1 MLRKAGM
8 PDLPVPYDWTMAG
21 HYKANCEEQPGQWV
35 KSSDHC
41 VTVGSEEAVLKDRE
55 RMAYIL
61 FYIKKVIYTISH
73 S

>member
-1 MLRKAGM
+1 M

-21 HYKANCEEQPGQWV
+21 HYKANCKEQPGQWV

-41 VTVGSEEAVLKDRE
+41 VTVRSEEAVLKDRE